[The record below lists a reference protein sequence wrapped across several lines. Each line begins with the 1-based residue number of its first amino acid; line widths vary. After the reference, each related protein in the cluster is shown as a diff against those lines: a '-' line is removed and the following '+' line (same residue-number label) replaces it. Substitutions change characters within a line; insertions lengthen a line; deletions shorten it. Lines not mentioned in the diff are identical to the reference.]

1 MKHLQFSDFSHYRRE
16 LMGIAIIGV
25 CLLHAFAWTDI
36 EGTKIARI
44 ISPFARIAFTEGF
57 LFLSGF
63 GLYYSFCKNN
73 NKRTFYLKRFNRVLL
88 PYVIMCLPFFLR
100 GLIGG
105 VYDFPS
111 VLLKFSTIYFW
122 IFGNDG
128 MWYISLSVVLYL
140 LFPFIFSFMFDIQK
154 EKFVVQRTLTLIALC
169 IAVCLML
176 YHFIP
181 EYYKLIEIGV
191 AKIPMFFIGM
201 LTAYYAHN
209 GKVLTIWHLFGGDC
223 LKTITA
229 KMSPNISYC

>member
-44 ISPFARIAFTEGF
+44 IFPFARIAFTEGF

-100 GLIGG
+100 GLIE
-105 VYDFPS
+105 YM
-111 VLLKFSTIYFW
+111 
-122 IFGNDG
+122 IFH
-128 MWYISLSVVLYL
+128 
-140 LFPFIFSFMFDIQK
+140 P
-154 EKFVVQRTLTLIALC
+154 
-169 IAVCLML
+169 
-176 YHFIP
+176 
-181 EYYKLIEIGV
+181 
-191 AKIPMFFIGM
+191 
-201 LTAYYAHN
+201 
-209 GKVLTIWHLFGGDC
+209 
-223 LKTITA
+223 
-229 KMSPNISYC
+229 YC